1 MNKSLLSALHQR
13 RPEIRARWETLLRVE
28 PVSTPLANP
37 DTLVFM
43 FDQTLDEVLGALPE
57 RMAGPI
63 RPRTRPT
70 SQCDCNPM
78 RAYFLSLEQAL
89 METLVLIQAGLPA
102 LGPDERVAS
111 VTELCSTLRRIARR
125 EMAVFDVICQQAVRG
140 IKAVEQHELSFSQ
153 CGKRPG

>member
-1 MNKSLLSALHQR
+1 MNKTLLAALHQR
-13 RPEIRARWETLLRVE
+13 RSEIRARWEALLRVE

-37 DTLVFM
+37 DTLVYL

-57 RMAGPI
+57 RAAVPL
-63 RPRTRPT
+63 RPRARPT

-89 METLVLIQAGLPA
+89 METLVMIQAGLPELNPA
-102 LGPDERVAS
+102 ERVAS

-125 EMAVFDVICQQAVRG
+125 EMAVFDGICQQGVRPAG
-140 IKAVEQHELSFSQ
+140 ATA
-153 CGKRPG
+153 GR